1 MKQINLIYYSVFFL
15 WYLLSL
21 LPLRFLYFISDLLFY
36 PLYYCIRYRRKI
48 IRNNLSNSF
57 PEKDL
62 KEIVQIEKQFY
73 SFFCDYI
80 VETLK
85 LFSIS
90 KKQLMRRMT
99 FEGLDEIVEKF
110 LNQETP
116 VFIGTEKIGKQVDAL
131 IYYADIT
138 RVKRGYY
145 HCRLKPLCD
154 TPRQV
159 PDFELTD
166 LFTRELEQTIKAHP
180 QYWLWSHNRWK
191 RTKEEW
197 LRRQQEETK

>member
-99 FEGLDEIVEKF
+99 FEGLDEIVESMNKKNKDF
-110 LNQETP
+110 C
-116 VFIGTEKIGKQVDAL
+116 FIYLGHYCNWEWIASL
-131 IYYADIT
+131 
-138 RVKRGYY
+138 
-145 HCRLKPLCD
+145 P
-154 TPRQV
+154 
-159 PDFELTD
+159 
-166 LFTRELEQTIKAHP
+166 
-180 QYWLWSHNRWK
+180 YWISRMLSHN
-191 RTKEEW
+191 E
-197 LRRQQEETK
+197 

>member
-85 LFSIS
+85 LILHF
-90 KKQLMRRMT
+90 KKQT
-99 FEGLDEIVEKF
+99 DEK
-110 LNQETP
+110 N
-116 VFIGTEKIGKQVDAL
+116 
-131 IYYADIT
+131 
-138 RVKRGYY
+138 
-145 HCRLKPLCD
+145 
-154 TPRQV
+154 
-159 PDFELTD
+159 DF
-166 LFTRELEQTIKAHP
+166 
-180 QYWLWSHNRWK
+180 
-191 RTKEEW
+191 
-197 LRRQQEETK
+197 

>member
-80 VETLK
+80 VETL
-85 LFSIS
+85 LFYLFRALLQLGMDCILALLDFQRHILRTNLSSTVQSGFRQTIS
-90 KKQLMRRMT
+90 KITQPVRRRMHPH
-99 FEGLDEIVEKF
+99 E
-110 LNQETP
+110 N
-116 VFIGTEKIGKQVDAL
+116 
-131 IYYADIT
+131 
-138 RVKRGYY
+138 
-145 HCRLKPLCD
+145 
-154 TPRQV
+154 
-159 PDFELTD
+159 DF
-166 LFTRELEQTIKAHP
+166 APH
-180 QYWLWSHNRWK
+180 H
-191 RTKEEW
+191 
-197 LRRQQEETK
+197 

>member
-99 FEGLDEIVEKF
+99 GRDSGKHEQKEQRFLFYLFRALLQLGMDCILALLDFQRHILRTNLSSTVQSGF
-110 LNQETP
+110 
-116 VFIGTEKIGKQVDAL
+116 
-131 IYYADIT
+131 
-138 RVKRGYY
+138 R
-145 HCRLKPLCD
+145 
-154 TPRQV
+154 
-159 PDFELTD
+159 
-166 LFTRELEQTIKAHP
+166 QTISKITQPVRRRMHP
-180 QYWLWSHNRWK
+180 HENDFAPHH
-191 RTKEEW
+191 
-197 LRRQQEETK
+197 

>member
-73 SFFCDYI
+73 SFFLRLYSRNAQVI
-80 VETLK
+80 LH
-85 LFSIS
+85 F
-90 KKQLMRRMT
+90 KKT
-99 FEGLDEIVEKF
+99 TDEK
-110 LNQETP
+110 N
-116 VFIGTEKIGKQVDAL
+116 
-131 IYYADIT
+131 
-138 RVKRGYY
+138 
-145 HCRLKPLCD
+145 
-154 TPRQV
+154 
-159 PDFELTD
+159 DF
-166 LFTRELEQTIKAHP
+166 
-180 QYWLWSHNRWK
+180 
-191 RTKEEW
+191 
-197 LRRQQEETK
+197 

>member
-99 FEGLDEIVEKF
+99 FEGLDEIVESMNKKEQRF
-110 LNQETP
+110 L
-116 VFIGTEKIGKQVDAL
+116 FYLFRAL
-131 IYYADIT
+131 LQLGMDCILA
-138 RVKRGYY
+138 
-145 HCRLKPLCD
+145 LL
-154 TPRQV
+154 
-159 PDFELTD
+159 DFQRHILRTN
-166 LFTRELEQTIKAHP
+166 LSSTVQSGFRQTISKITQPVRRRMHP
-180 QYWLWSHNRWK
+180 HENDFAPHH
-191 RTKEEW
+191 
-197 LRRQQEETK
+197 

>member
-15 WYLLSL
+15 WYLLSFY
-21 LPLRFLYFISDLLFY
+21 PCDSYISYPIFFY

-99 FEGLDEIVEKF
+99 FEGLDEIV
-110 LNQETP
+110 
-116 VFIGTEKIGKQVDAL
+116 
-131 IYYADIT
+131 
-138 RVKRGYY
+138 
-145 HCRLKPLCD
+145 
-154 TPRQV
+154 
-159 PDFELTD
+159 
-166 LFTRELEQTIKAHP
+166 KA
-180 QYWLWSHNRWK
+180 
-191 RTKEEW
+191 
-197 LRRQQEETK
+197 

>member
-62 KEIVQIEKQFY
+62 KEIVQIEKKFY

-99 FEGLDEIVEKF
+99 FEGLDEIVESMNKKNKDF
-110 LNQETP
+110 CFIYLGP
-116 VFIGTEKIGKQVDAL
+116 VSYTHLHFPDSRIQLVVDIRQARLDCHCL
-131 IYYADIT
+131 IRT
-138 RVKRGYY
+138 RCQR
-145 HCRLKPLCD
+145 
-154 TPRQV
+154 
-159 PDFELTD
+159 
-166 LFTRELEQTIKAHP
+166 
-180 QYWLWSHNRWK
+180 SHASG
-191 RTKEEW
+191 
-197 LRRQQEETK
+197 

>member
-1 MKQINLIYYSVFFL
+1 MVFAFASTLTILIFHIRS
-15 WYLLSL
+15 S
-21 LPLRFLYFISDLLFY
+21 FY

-99 FEGLDEIVEKF
+99 FGRTGRDSGKHEQKEQRLLFYLFRALLQLGMDCILALLDFQRHILRTNLSSTVQSGF
-110 LNQETP
+110 
-116 VFIGTEKIGKQVDAL
+116 
-131 IYYADIT
+131 
-138 RVKRGYY
+138 R
-145 HCRLKPLCD
+145 
-154 TPRQV
+154 
-159 PDFELTD
+159 
-166 LFTRELEQTIKAHP
+166 QTISKITQPVRRRMHP
-180 QYWLWSHNRWK
+180 HENDFAPHH
-191 RTKEEW
+191 
-197 LRRQQEETK
+197 

>member
-73 SFFCDYI
+73 SFFCDYSRNAQVI
-80 VETLK
+80 LH
-85 LFSIS
+85 F
-90 KKQLMRRMT
+90 KKT
-99 FEGLDEIVEKF
+99 TDEK
-110 LNQETP
+110 N
-116 VFIGTEKIGKQVDAL
+116 
-131 IYYADIT
+131 
-138 RVKRGYY
+138 
-145 HCRLKPLCD
+145 
-154 TPRQV
+154 
-159 PDFELTD
+159 DF
-166 LFTRELEQTIKAHP
+166 
-180 QYWLWSHNRWK
+180 
-191 RTKEEW
+191 
-197 LRRQQEETK
+197 

>member
-73 SFFCDYI
+73 SFFYSRNAQVI
-80 VETLK
+80 LH
-85 LFSIS
+85 F
-90 KKQLMRRMT
+90 KKT
-99 FEGLDEIVEKF
+99 TDEK
-110 LNQETP
+110 N
-116 VFIGTEKIGKQVDAL
+116 
-131 IYYADIT
+131 
-138 RVKRGYY
+138 
-145 HCRLKPLCD
+145 
-154 TPRQV
+154 
-159 PDFELTD
+159 DF
-166 LFTRELEQTIKAHP
+166 
-180 QYWLWSHNRWK
+180 
-191 RTKEEW
+191 
-197 LRRQQEETK
+197 

>member
-99 FEGLDEIVEKF
+99 FEGLDEIVHPC
-110 LNQETP
+110 L
-116 VFIGTEKIGKQVDAL
+116 IGFPKT
-131 IYYADIT
+131 YPADKSII
-138 RVKRGYY
+138 
-145 HCRLKPLCD
+145 HCTIRLS
-154 TPRQV
+154 TNY
-159 PDFELTD
+159 F
-166 LFTRELEQTIKAHP
+166 
-180 QYWLWSHNRWK
+180 
-191 RTKEEW
+191 
-197 LRRQQEETK
+197 

>member
-21 LPLRFLYFISDLLFY
+21 LRLRFFYFISDLLFY

-99 FEGLDEIVEKF
+99 FEGLDEIVERLLF
-110 LNQETP
+110 YL
-116 VFIGTEKIGKQVDAL
+116 FRAL
-131 IYYADIT
+131 LQLGMDCILA
-138 RVKRGYY
+138 
-145 HCRLKPLCD
+145 LL
-154 TPRQV
+154 
-159 PDFELTD
+159 DFQRHILRTN
-166 LFTRELEQTIKAHP
+166 LSSTVQSGFRQTISKITQPVRRRMHP
-180 QYWLWSHNRWK
+180 HENDFAPHH
-191 RTKEEW
+191 
-197 LRRQQEETK
+197 